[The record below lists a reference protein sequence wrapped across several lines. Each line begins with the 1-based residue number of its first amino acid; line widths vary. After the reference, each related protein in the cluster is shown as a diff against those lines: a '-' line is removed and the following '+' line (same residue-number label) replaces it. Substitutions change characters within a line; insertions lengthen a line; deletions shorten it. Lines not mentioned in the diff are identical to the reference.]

1 MFNQHNNLYKIQ
13 EMMKLQIRKLL
24 EKKKLKLKKE
34 MLIEYYMKEIFMF
47 F

>member
-13 EMMKLQIRKLL
+13 EMMKLQIKKLL